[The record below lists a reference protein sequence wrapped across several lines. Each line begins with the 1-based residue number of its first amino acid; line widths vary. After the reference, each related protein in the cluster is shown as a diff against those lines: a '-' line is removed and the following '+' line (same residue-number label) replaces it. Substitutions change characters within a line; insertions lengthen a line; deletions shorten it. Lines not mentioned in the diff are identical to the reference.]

1 VLFERD
7 ELELTLRRG
16 LSALSGTRELLTPTT
31 LALSAALRFDEPEVG
46 AFGRALA
53 GVRAVN
59 FDRLGGFMNPIPAL
73 PGPALTTQIFLDAP
87 GGVTAPFDEREIALR
102 MLREADPGIDDVE
115 VIRDDT
121 GVTAGGCPAPAPGAL
136 RRQPAAVVR
145 HRTGV
150 DRHAD
155 VVRAGRAR
163 AERAAHRQHPAV
175 RRNRREPSPHLSA
188 HLLELFQDPA
198 TNPRGAQLIFSTHDT
213 SLLNHLN
220 RDEVWLTE
228 KDSDGSTRLTALAE
242 YGGDKVRRSTNLE
255 RACLQGR
262 FGALPQIDEVELRH
276 ALGLAAGDN

>member
-121 GVTAGGCPAPAPGAL
+121 GVTAGGVPRLRLAHSAGNQRLSFDIAQESTGTRTWFALVAPVLSVP
-136 RRQPAAVVR
+136 
-145 HRTGV
+145 RTGNILLF
-150 DRHAD
+150 DETDASL
-155 VVRAGRAR
+155 
-163 AERAAHRQHPAV
+163 HPTC
-175 RRNRREPSPHLSA
+175 RR
-188 HLLELFQDPA
+188 
-198 TNPRGAQLIFSTHDT
+198 IFSNSSRTPRRTH
-213 SLLNHLN
+213 
-220 RDEVWLTE
+220 
-228 KDSDGSTRLTALAE
+228 
-242 YGGDKVRRSTNLE
+242 
-255 RACLQGR
+255 
-262 FGALPQIDEVELRH
+262 
-276 ALGLAAGDN
+276 AAPS